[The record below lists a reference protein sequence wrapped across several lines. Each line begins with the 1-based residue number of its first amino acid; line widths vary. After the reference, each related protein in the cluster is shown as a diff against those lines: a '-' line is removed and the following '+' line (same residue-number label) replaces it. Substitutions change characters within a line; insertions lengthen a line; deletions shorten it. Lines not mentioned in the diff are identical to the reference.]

1 MESFLLQALGEHEIT
16 INDLG
21 TFELKNDL
29 IVILTSNSQRS
40 LLDETKDRCLF
51 LYIPYPT
58 VEREIEIVKSKLPE
72 ANDETVSYVVKLVHD
87 IRNLNLM
94 KKPSVRGTVDWVKS
108 ISNLGTKNFH
118 TYTLS
123 AQLREQGL
131 PVSVRSTQAAFEIY
145 QNLGDDDRNL
155 LKTAM
160 MAVYVKDKYDIPKF
174 NKIFE
179 KIFKKAAPDNEIPQK
194 DDSTKAYKGKGPKS
208 NKYIIKK
215 QGNMGQKIRQEKIDN
230 NKLKMLSGQ
239 PLLEEAKKLER
250 DGELMNKDLTKL
262 NRFDPRM
269 LEICQRLGKRIA
281 NKRSRRKVQS
291 NSHKL
296 DIRKTIR
303 ANLKYGGVPFE
314 LIMSKPRPHKN
325 EHLFLNDISGSC
337 EWISSWFFM
346 LMFSAQTAFKR
357 SRTFEFDNKVIET
370 TKALKE
376 EYLIDSF
383 VKVKDLRVK
392 NLMVHGTS
400 NMYTAFQQFQEIA
413 NINNKSYVIILSD
426 CRDWAGPK
434 VNGVPA
440 SVGLVEEM
448 VRDAKKVIILNP
460 EDRDKWDI
468 VDSCVSLYEDAG
480 AHVFE
485 VNTLN
490 QLAQFVEQ
498 M

>member
-1 MESFLLQALGEHEIT
+1 M
-16 INDLG
+16 IN
-21 TFELKNDL
+21 K
-29 IVILTSNSQRS
+29 I
-40 LLDETKDRCLF
+40 
-51 LYIPYPT
+51 
-58 VEREIEIVKSKLPE
+58 
-72 ANDETVSYVVKLVHD
+72 AN
-87 IRNLNLM
+87 
-94 KKPSVRGTVDWVKS
+94 
-108 ISNLGTKNFH
+108 
-118 TYTLS
+118 LS
-123 AQLREQGL
+123 SQLRQKGL
-131 PVSVRSTQAAFEIY
+131 PVSIRSTQAAVEIY
-145 QNLGDDDRNL
+145 NNLGEGDRNL
-155 LKTAM
+155 LKTAL
-160 MAVYVKDKYDIPKF
+160 MAVYVKDRYDIPKF
-174 NKIFE
+174 NKVFEEVFSVVAKKEIFE
-179 KIFKKAAPDNEIPQK
+179 EVNKG
-194 DDSTKAYKGKGPKS
+194 KAYLGKGPQS
-208 NKYIIKK
+208 NKYVIKK
-215 QGNMGQKIRQEKIDN
+215 QGNIGDKIRKEKIDN
-230 NKLKMLSGQ
+230 NKLRQLSGQ
-239 PLLEEAKKLER
+239 PLLEEVKKLER

-291 NSHKL
+291 QSSKI

-314 LIMSKPRPHKN
+314 LIKAKPRPHKN

-383 VKVKDLRVK
+383 VKVRDMRVR
-392 NLMVHGTS
+392 NMMVHGTS
-400 NMYTAFQQFQEIA
+400 NMYTAFKNFQEMA

-434 VNGVPA
+434 VNKIPA
-440 SVGLVEEM
+440 SVEIVEEM
-448 VRDAKKVIILNP
+448 VRDSKKVVILNP
-460 EDRDKWDI
+460 EDRNKWDI
-468 VDSCVSLYEDAG
+468 VDSCVSLYQEAG
-480 AHVFE
+480 AQVFE

>member
-1 MESFLLQALGEHEIT
+1 M
-16 INDLG
+16 IN
-21 TFELKNDL
+21 K
-29 IVILTSNSQRS
+29 IA
-40 LLDETKDRCLF
+40 K
-51 LYIPYPT
+51 
-58 VEREIEIVKSKLPE
+58 
-72 ANDETVSYVVKLVHD
+72 
-87 IRNLNLM
+87 
-94 KKPSVRGTVDWVKS
+94 
-108 ISNLGTKNFH
+108 
-118 TYTLS
+118 LS
-123 AQLREQGL
+123 ADLRKEGL
-131 PVSVRSTQAAFEIY
+131 PVSIRSTQSAMEIY
-145 QNLGDDDRNL
+145 MGFGDEDRNL
-155 LKTAM
+155 LKTAL
-160 MAVYVKDKYDIPKF
+160 MAIYVKDRYDIPKF
-174 NKIFE
+174 MKIFDE
-179 KIFKKAAPDNEIPQK
+179 IFSLPDPEEDKLK
-194 DDSTKAYKGKGPKS
+194 DLDRNKSYRGKGPKS

-215 QGNMGQKIRQEKIDN
+215 QNTIGKNVRKEKIN
-230 NKLKMLSGQ
+230 NEKLKMLSGQ

-281 NKRSRRKVQS
+281 NKRSRRKIQS
-291 NSHKL
+291 HTNKI
-296 DIRKTIR
+296 DMRRTMR
-303 ANLKYGGVPFE
+303 ANLKYGGVPLE
-314 LIMSKPRPHKN
+314 LVKAKPRPHKN

-383 VKVKDLRVK
+383 IKVKDMRIK
-392 NLMVHGTS
+392 HMMVHGTS
-400 NMYTAFQQFQEIA
+400 DMYSAFKQFQEKA

-434 VNGVPA
+434 VNGIPA
-440 SVGLVEEM
+440 SVELVEEM
-448 VRDAKKVIILNP
+448 VRDSKKVVILNP
-460 EDRDKWDI
+460 EDKNKWDV
-468 VDSCVSLYEDAG
+468 VDSCVSLYRDAG

-490 QLAQFVEQ
+490 QLARFVEQ

>member
-1 MESFLLQALGEHEIT
+1 M
-16 INDLG
+16 IN
-21 TFELKNDL
+21 K
-29 IVILTSNSQRS
+29 V
-40 LLDETKDRCLF
+40 
-51 LYIPYPT
+51 
-58 VEREIEIVKSKLPE
+58 
-72 ANDETVSYVVKLVHD
+72 AN
-87 IRNLNLM
+87 
-94 KKPSVRGTVDWVKS
+94 
-108 ISNLGTKNFH
+108 
-118 TYTLS
+118 LS

-131 PVSVRSTQAAFEIY
+131 PVSIRSTQAAVEIY
-145 QNLGDDDRNL
+145 QNFGDDDRAL
-155 LKTAM
+155 LRTALM
-160 MAVYVKDKYDIPKF
+160 SIYVKDKYDIPKF
-174 NKIFE
+174 NKIFD
-179 KIFKKAAPDNEIPQK
+179 KIFKTSAPESEMPK
-194 DDSTKAYKGKGPKS
+194 DANAPTAYKGKGPKS
-208 NKYIIKK
+208 NKYVIKK
-215 QGNMGQKIRQEKIDN
+215 QGNIGQKIRQEKIDN

-239 PLLEEAKKLER
+239 PLLEEARKLER

-281 NKRSRRKVQS
+281 NKRSRRKVRS
-291 NSHKL
+291 SSHKI
-296 DIRKTIR
+296 DIRKTMR

-314 LIMSKPRPHKN
+314 LVMSKPRPHKN

-376 EYLIDSF
+376 EYLIDAF
-383 VKVKDLRVK
+383 VKVKDLRVR

-400 NMYTAFQQFQEIA
+400 DMYSAFRKFIDMA

-434 VNGVPA
+434 VNGIPA

-460 EDRDKWDI
+460 EDKNKWDI

-480 AHVFE
+480 AQVFE